1 MGAQIQCPHC
11 GQTYGLNDQQVPQ
24 YAGQTINC
32 TQCQK
37 PFTVPA
43 SLVQPGS
50 VAPAVA
56 GAATG
61 VNYYAPAQRQQQTS
75 NGMAIASVVFGAAG
89 FLLPVLASIPAIIFG
104 ILGLKRTRDP
114 AVGGKGVAIT
124 GIALGAASLF
134 VGVAVWGC
142 LLSILLPSLNR
153 ARETANRVKCAA
165 NMKAIGNALLL
176 YANENRG
183 MYPPDFQT
191 LINTEDITF
200 DSFVCPSSSDTRANQ
215 MSDLSTRGH
224 LSYVY
229 IPGLNSRATA
239 DQVIVYE
246 HIEDHDADG
255 ANFLFGD
262 GHVDW
267 LSKPQAQSFIAQL
280 QNGQNPPR

>member
-32 TQCQK
+32 TQCGK
-37 PFTVPA
+37 AFTVPA
-43 SLVQPGS
+43 SLAQPGS
-50 VAPAVA
+50 VTPAVA
-56 GAATG
+56 GAPTG
-61 VNYYAPAQRQQQTS
+61 VNYYAPAQQQQQAS
-75 NGMAIASVVFGAAG
+75 NGMAILSVVFGAAG
-89 FLLPVLASIPAIIFG
+89 FLMPVLASIPAIIFG
-104 ILGLKRTRDP
+104 ILGLKRTRNP

-134 VGVAVWGC
+134 IGVAVWGC
-142 LLSILLPSLNR
+142 MLSIMLPSLNR

-165 NMKAIGNALLL
+165 NLKAIGNALLL

-191 LINTEDITF
+191 LISTQDITF
-200 DSFVCPSSSDTRANQ
+200 DSFVCPSSNDQRASQ
-215 MSDLSTRGH
+215 MSELSTRGH

-229 IPGLNSRATA
+229 VPGMNTRASA
-239 DQVIVYE
+239 EHVIVYE
-246 HIEDHDADG
+246 HIEDHNQDG